1 MINSI
6 LRYTLIIIVLILL
19 QVLLFN
25 NIQLGGYINPY
36 VYIMAVLI
44 LPVTLPQWL
53 ILLISFFTG
62 FFVDLFSGSLGM
74 HASATLLAGFVRPY
88 VLTLISPR
96 DGYEQG
102 SDLSI
107 AAYGVRWF
115 FTYVSIIVVIHHLM
129 LFYLEVFRLTGFFR
143 TLLRVIL
150 SSSVTIAFIMLAG
163 YYLKG
168 RGRAGSRI

>member
-6 LRYTLIIIVLILL
+6 IRYTLTIFLLILL
-19 QVLLFN
+19 QIVLFN
-25 NIQLGGYINPY
+25 NIQLSGYINPY

-44 LPVTLPQWL
+44 LPATLPQWL
-53 ILLISFFTG
+53 ILIISFLTG
-62 FFVDLFSGSLGM
+62 FFVDLFSGSPGM

-88 VLTLISPR
+88 VLTLIAPR

-107 AAYGVRWF
+107 ATYGVRWY
-115 FTYVSIIVVIHHLM
+115 FTYTTIIVVIHHLM
-129 LFYLEVFRLTGFFR
+129 LFYLEVFRLTDFFR
-143 TLLRVIL
+143 TMFRVIL
-150 SSSVTIAFIMLAG
+150 SSAVTIAFIMLAG

-168 RGRAGSRI
+168 RRRAGSRA